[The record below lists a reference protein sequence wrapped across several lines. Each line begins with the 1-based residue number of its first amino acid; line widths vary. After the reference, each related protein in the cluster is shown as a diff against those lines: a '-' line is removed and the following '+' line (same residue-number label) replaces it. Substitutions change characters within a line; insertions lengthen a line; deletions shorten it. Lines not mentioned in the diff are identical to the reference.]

1 MDPTASPANPQRPR
15 SNWWTRNWK
24 WFVPTGCLS
33 ILAIGAAFIFLIFF
47 VVFATLKSSDTYKTA
62 LATATSDTRVISSLG
77 SPIESGFF
85 VSGSTNVS
93 GASGKSDL
101 SIPISGPKAKGT
113 IYVVATKEAGEWS
126 YSKLIVEVDKTGE
139 RIDLTKKVSQKK

>member
-1 MDPTASPANPQRPR
+1 MDPTTPPANPQPPRPG
-15 SNWWTRNWK
+15 WWTRNWK

-33 ILAIGAAFIFLIFF
+33 ILALGAGFLFLIFF
-47 VVFATLKSSDTYKTA
+47 AVFATLKSSDTYKTA
-62 LATATSDTRVISSLG
+62 LATAKADSRVAGALG
-77 SPIESGFF
+77 SPINDGFF
-85 VSGSTNVS
+85 ISGSTNVS

-126 YSKLIVEVDKTGE
+126 YSKLVVEVDKSGE